1 VKLDCSWANNCKP
14 YLYGVLLDDRT
25 YPWILTNG
33 IGPKIYGQERAI
45 ARDWYLNYCARA
57 GPNFSSRDCESFGPV
72 TIAKTNGGV
81 CRTDTRDVDRPV
93 ARACDRIV
101 LSGKIT
107 VIASYEDLLDQWTY
121 GGAVVDGF
129 RRSQGRRI
137 ANLVLYPGSA
147 GHGLLIQH
155 PGWTQAQIDAAIR
168 R

>member
-1 VKLDCSWANNCKP
+1 
-14 YLYGVLLDDRT
+14 
-25 YPWILTNG
+25 
-33 IGPKIYGQERAI
+33 
-45 ARDWYLNYCARA
+45 
-57 GPNFSSRDCESFGPV
+57 V